1 VVPDGSPGEL
11 IVRGPYTLRG
21 YFRSPEHNARAFTP
35 DGFYRSGDL
44 LRKLPSG
51 NYVVEGRVK
60 DLINRGG
67 EKISAEE
74 VENLILGHDAVLNVA
89 CVPYPD
95 PVLGER
101 MCACV
106 VLRPGFSS
114 LSLDELVTFLA
125 GFEIARFKLPERLEV
140 LDRLPLSGFGKVSKK
155 DLTARLSAS

>member
-1 VVPDGSPGEL
+1 M
-11 IVRGPYTLRG
+11 
-21 YFRSPEHNARAFTP
+21 
-35 DGFYRSGDL
+35 
-44 LRKLPSG
+44 PSG

-74 VENLILGHDAVLNVA
+74 VENLILAHPAVLNVA

-106 VLRPGFSS
+106 VLRPGHA
-114 LSLDELVTFLA
+114 LTLEDLVRFLRD
-125 GFEIARFKLPERLEV
+125 FEIAAFKLPERLEFF
-140 LDRLPLSGFGKVSKK
+140 DTLPLSGFGKVSKK
-155 DLTARLSAS
+155 DLAARLAGSGSPGDEAR